1 MHDFDAPMIAID
13 AQQSLWRGGGQAGNE
28 VDDLMLRR
36 LPLAVLF
43 DLAPPSDAA
52 DSPDRWPL
60 ELNPGGFCRQDVD
73 YAPLDAPMRLFDAAI
88 P

>member
-1 MHDFDAPMIAID
+1 
-13 AQQSLWRGGGQAGNE
+13 
-28 VDDLMLRR
+28 MLRR

-60 ELNPGGFCRQDVD
+60 ALNPGGFGRQDVD

>member
-1 MHDFDAPMIAID
+1 MSLEIAPYRIPTQIAT
-13 AQQSLWRGGGQAGNE
+13 APGGGQTGDE

-60 ELNPGGFCRQDVD
+60 ALNPGGFGRQYVD
-73 YAPLDAPMRLFDAAI
+73 HASFDAPMRLLEAAI